1 MACCTEFQTECL
13 KVVNIAY
20 LNSFIGTNI
29 QNSSGV
35 AVQANLNA
43 LTPEKRRND
52 YCPTYAELTAN
63 TGTILIPKW
72 SQNPTTPR
80 DDTDGIVILGS
91 YTNDQV
97 VRQQDLMVRYTRFN
111 SLSISSDKTTSLSE
125 CGDSTNLTLT
135 YDYVRYSKYM
145 KIEDCGVETTS
156 ENIDGACSD
165 ITWKSIYGSIADC
178 SVYSIG
184 KNGSFSANS
193 RTDRISATTT
203 FRTATKNSNS
213 IDITQK
219 ALTGSYESY
228 VSGWTTPTGI
238 KAGSCVASPSSKK
251 IESCYGGVVAINAVG
266 TYDIYGKF
274 KWVDSCGTVY
284 ENTQD
289 QKMSSGETPL
299 SQTYTFA
306 YSKDCSTL
314 DDDYTETK
322 ELTISYGGQSCSH
335 TFTATCVSCKEPPK
349 PEDCCKVFGSTTVYC
364 SGSTTYRIAECG
376 EPEECRGVIV
386 DGSVQA
392 IPASGNTPGD
402 ANYDASYVNETAR
415 FVVEIYNNAT
425 AAEMNIGKQEDFSKV
440 FTRNPDEIYS
450 STTRFDT
457 VGPSTASVTTRESTY
472 YGMGKEGYYNHSR
485 CTAAILQWR
494 SLGSKPE
501 DAPVCVKEG
510 EDCGWNTYNSCPS
523 PGTGTGPCCRTDYDH
538 SAAMMAPLTQI
549 GYIFPR
555 NNSGADRVFVV
566 WWVPPGST
574 DYRMCPSSL
583 NIFPQPHN

>member
-1 MACCTEFQTECL
+1 MACCTEYQTECL

-20 LNSFIGTNI
+20 LNSFIGANI

-111 SLSISSDKTTSLSE
+111 SLSISSDKTSGLSE
-125 CGDSTNLTLT
+125 CGDSANLTLT
-135 YDYVRYSKYM
+135 YDYVRHSKYM
-145 KIEDCGVETTS
+145 NGECIVES
-156 ENIDGACSD
+156 ESAKTNGACSD
-165 ITWKSIYGSIADC
+165 ITWKSIYGSVADC

-203 FRTATKNSNS
+203 FRTAAKNSNS

-238 KAGSCVASPSSKK
+238 KTGSCVASPSSKK

-274 KWVDSCGTVY
+274 KWVDSCGKVY

-289 QKMSSGETPL
+289 KKMSSGETPL

-306 YSKDCSTL
+306 YSKDCKEL

-349 PEDCCKVFGSTTVYC
+349 PEDCCKVFGSTTIYC

-376 EPEECRGVIV
+376 EPEECHGVIV
-386 DGSVQA
+386 DGGVH
-392 IPASGNTPGD
+392 PVD
-402 ANYDASYVNETAR
+402 AGGSSPDYDTSYVNASAK
-415 FVVEIYNNAT
+415 FIVEVYNNAS
-425 AAEMNIGKQEDFSKV
+425 AAEMNISQSEDFSKV

-457 VGPSTASVTTRESTY
+457 NVGPVSTEESNY
-472 YGMGKEGYYNHSR
+472 YGWGKEKYFNYSR
-485 CTAAILQWR
+485 CTAAQMQWEAA
-494 SLGSKPE
+494 GSKPE
-501 DAPVCVKEG
+501 DKPACMCDGCKCNWSYYETHCPNPKPSSTDVCCKQ
-510 EDCGWNTYNSCPS
+510 
-523 PGTGTGPCCRTDYDH
+523 DYDH
-538 SAAMMAPLTQI
+538 SPAAMENLISI
-549 GYIFPR
+549 GYKIKA
-555 NNSGADRVFVV
+555 NNTGADRVIVV
-566 WWVPPGST
+566 WWVPPGVT
-574 DYRMCPSSL
+574 DHRSCPSAL
-583 NIFPQPHN
+583 NIFPQSH